1 MRALIF
7 DFDGLIL
14 DTETPEVETWREV
27 FQEHGVEF
35 PDSYWMSCI
44 GRGADQIM
52 ETPVQLLE
60 RCCGRS
66 LPVSEI
72 ASEHHRR
79 VMDRIHRQ
87 PARDGVPELLAEAR
101 AEGLLL
107 AVASSSRHAWV
118 DRLLDR
124 LGLFS
129 FFEFTV
135 CADDVPRAK
144 PFPDLYLAASERLG
158 VSRHEAMA
166 LEDSP
171 NGITAARAAGLFVT
185 VVPNPLTAQMD
196 TSHAHAHLESLKGVT
211 PVHLKSLLTQST
223 T

>member
-1 MRALIF
+1 VRALIF
-7 DFDGLIL
+7 DFDGLIV
-14 DTETPEVETWREV
+14 DTETPEVDTWREV
-27 FQEHGVEF
+27 FLEHGVEF

-52 ETPVQLLE
+52 ETPGQLLE

-66 LPVSEI
+66 LPVAEI

-79 VMDRIHRQ
+79 VMERIHRQ
-87 PARDGVPELLAEAR
+87 PPRPGIPELLADAR
-101 AEGLLL
+101 AEGLRL
-107 AVASSSRHAWV
+107 AVASSSKHDWV
-118 DRLLDR
+118 DRHLHR

-129 FFEFTV
+129 YFDFTV

-144 PFPDLYLAASERLG
+144 PFPDLYLAASERLK
-158 VSRHEAMA
+158 VTKEESMA

-171 NGITAARAAGLFVT
+171 NGITAARAAGIFVT

-196 TSHAHAHLESLKGVT
+196 VSHASARLESLAGATVG
-211 PVHLKSLLTQST
+211 SLRELLRDDR
-223 T
+223 